1 MPGAQTRYAEESPGP
16 PTLNP
21 EVNYGNTA
29 WKNI

>member
-1 MPGAQTRYAEESPGP
+1 MTDSRTRYAEESPGP
-16 PTLNP
+16 PTLNT